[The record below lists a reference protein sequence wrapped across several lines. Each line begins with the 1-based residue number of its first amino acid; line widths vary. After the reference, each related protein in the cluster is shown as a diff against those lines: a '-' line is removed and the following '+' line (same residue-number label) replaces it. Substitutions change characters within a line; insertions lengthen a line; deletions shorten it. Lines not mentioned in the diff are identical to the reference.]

1 MPHRDGKYTGSL
13 DPTCYCIVFN
23 FLTDN
28 EQVITAKKH
37 LIKKAARLSQLIY
50 F

>member
-1 MPHRDGKYTGSL
+1 MENTQGVWILHVIVLSL
-13 DPTCYCIVFN
+13 I